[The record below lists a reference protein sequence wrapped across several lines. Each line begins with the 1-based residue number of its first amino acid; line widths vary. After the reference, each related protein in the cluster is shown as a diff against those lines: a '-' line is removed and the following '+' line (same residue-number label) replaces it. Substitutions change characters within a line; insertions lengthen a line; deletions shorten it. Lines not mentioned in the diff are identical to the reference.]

1 MMTIWPEIFDLT
13 WKYLEYDKYI
23 LEIGLELK

>member
-1 MMTIWPEIFDLT
+1 MTIWPNIFDLT
-13 WKYLEYDKYI
+13 WKYLDYDKYI